1 MIWHGVWNI
10 IKKLWWKNFK
20 ISSSNEWDRRTQGS
34 NLIINKQLWNC
45 QYRYNDWPNKIENWK
60 VNNPMKLFYQKKKFR
75 RHRYKCSK
83 VGPKDGHHDVHST
96 WAAIFNGLRHKKFK
110 GHSLTQL
117 KIVTRRHD
125 IQHLHIFHLCG
136 SLKYYLRKL
145 NLLAASSFNT
155 QEASW
160 TQIILENFYN
170 PKRFQHIQAMLV
182 GFDCTL
188 EMLHPILNKL
198 PMHVLTRLRI
208 FWSLNWVAPLLLV
221 LLRQLVD
228 FVEQPVADFLP
239 D

>member
-1 MIWHGVWNI
+1 
-10 IKKLWWKNFK
+10 
-20 ISSSNEWDRRTQGS
+20 
-34 NLIINKQLWNC
+34 
-45 QYRYNDWPNKIENWK
+45 
-60 VNNPMKLFYQKKKFR
+60 MKLFYEKKKFR

-208 FWSLNWVAPLLLV
+208 FWSLNWVATTTFGSSETTGRFCGATGGWFPPWLAAAWLGNLLPNIVNHIIHSGSQV
-221 LLRQLVD
+221 LNQL
-228 FVEQPVADFLP
+228 LMNMWL
-239 D
+239 